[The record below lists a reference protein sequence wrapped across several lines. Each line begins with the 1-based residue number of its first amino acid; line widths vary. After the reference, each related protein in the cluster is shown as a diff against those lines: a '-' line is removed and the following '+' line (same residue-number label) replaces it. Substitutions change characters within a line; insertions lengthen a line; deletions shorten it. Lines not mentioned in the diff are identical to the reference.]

1 LHQPNPLSIKAL
13 QKVLSALKAAHQQRV
28 QTEQLCIALKALMEK
43 IHGGHKH
50 NKAVVVDLELVVVD
64 LELVVVDLELVV
76 VEAETTKTLLSN

>member
-1 LHQPNPLSIKAL
+1 
-13 QKVLSALKAAHQQRV
+13 
-28 QTEQLCIALKALMEK
+28 MEK